1 MYGIIRSGM
10 STAMHEIAVVSNNI
24 ANSGST
30 GFKKSDVS
38 FNDIYGS
45 ATPDTVARTQA
56 GFGSA
61 IAGTRRNDGQ
71 GAIVDRAGALN
82 LAIIGPGMLTV
93 SPPGADGAASGNL
106 FYTRSG
112 ELTIDK
118 DGYLKTGDGAFV
130 QGTAAGAE
138 VGGTLSA
145 LQIPFNEGEE
155 ALTGLEITT
164 SGLISATYGS
174 SIIDRGTLALATFAN
189 QGALKNVGSARFAET
204 TYSGQPAFGIAGQ
217 SGYGTLQAGALEG
230 SNVDITQ
237 EMTVMIRAQQQFSGS
252 ARVLQ
257 ANSDMVE
264 K

>member
-56 GFGSA
+56 GFGST

-93 SPPGADGAASGNL
+93 SPPGADGASSGNL

-112 ELTIDK
+112 ELTIDRM
-118 DGYLKTGDGAFV
+118 A
-130 QGTAAGAE
+130 
-138 VGGTLSA
+138 
-145 LQIPFNEGEE
+145 I
-155 ALTGLEITT
+155 
-164 SGLISATYGS
+164 
-174 SIIDRGTLALATFAN
+174 
-189 QGALKNVGSARFAET
+189 
-204 TYSGQPAFGIAGQ
+204 
-217 SGYGTLQAGALEG
+217 
-230 SNVDITQ
+230 
-237 EMTVMIRAQQQFSGS
+237 
-252 ARVLQ
+252 
-257 ANSDMVE
+257 
-264 K
+264 